1 MKKSHPRK
9 KNKTAE
15 ISSHICLHSPQSH
28 YSHPMSYVPFFVWH
42 TLSKI
47 CNHWQKQLSRYLKNL
62 CPRVKCKKFFLR
74 SPVEEWWVV
83 GKKNRWMYTCLN
95 ICFAYFCSFIFCY
108 STTCY
113 FSWVHSCMVYSMP
126 HSILQNFNATV
137 EENTFSRSWSRVI

>member
-15 ISSHICLHSPQSH
+15 INSHICLHSPQSH

-47 CNHWQKQLSRYLKNL
+47 CNHWQKQLSRDLKNL
-62 CPRVKCKKFFLR
+62 CSRVKCKKFFLR

-83 GKKNRWMYTCLN
+83 GKKK
-95 ICFAYFCSFIFCY
+95 
-108 STTCY
+108 
-113 FSWVHSCMVYSMP
+113 
-126 HSILQNFNATV
+126 
-137 EENTFSRSWSRVI
+137 